1 MIGPKRR
8 SEKPPPSCPPD
19 RRQPASSPPW
29 AVQTDPLPFSPA
41 RTDLARPPLLQSF
54 FVLRLVSIVLALVT
68 VGCGSRLV
76 WYPPPE
82 QRPSLSLPLSLPFGY
97 FVTMSDPNAN
107 AYIVSGFRDQSEGA
121 WRWTHEHPVL
131 QFYVPYRALIER
143 PMAAAPG
150 TIRYVPLSMFPRLRF
165 LMDLT
170 FPDQTFAQ
178 TGPVELTIR
187 LNGKE
192 FDRVR
197 FSKPGNQEYTKETP
211 WEWLHPDAVNTVAL
225 EPDKTAAGPGGE
237 RLGFVLTRAG
247 FVE

>member
-1 MIGPKRR
+1 MGVTATEPRPKGAV
-8 SEKPPPSCPPD
+8 
-19 RRQPASSPPW
+19 ASSDIPDANDGHDRSLRSRLRCVSRF
-29 AVQTDPLPFSPA
+29 AVG
-41 RTDLARPPLLQSF
+41 LQSS
-54 FVLRLVSIVLALVT
+54 FVLRFVPIVLALLT
-68 VGCGSRLV
+68 AGCGSRLA

-82 QRPSLSLPLSLPFGY
+82 QRPSLSLPSSLPLGY
-97 FVTMSDPNAN
+97 FVTMSDPNAG
-107 AYIVSGFRDQSEGA
+107 AYIVGGFRDKSEGA
-121 WRWTHEHPVL
+121 WRWAHDHPVL
-131 QFYVPYRALIER
+131 QFYVPRA
-143 PMAAAPG
+143 
-150 TIRYVPLSMFPRLRF
+150 PRLRF

-187 LNGKE
+187 LNGQE

-197 FSKPGNQEYTKETP
+197 FAQPGSQEYTKETP

-225 EPDKTAAGPGGE
+225 EPDKTAVGPDGE

>member
-1 MIGPKRR
+1 M
-8 SEKPPPSCPPD
+8 
-19 RRQPASSPPW
+19 
-29 AVQTDPLPFSPA
+29 
-41 RTDLARPPLLQSF
+41 
-54 FVLRLVSIVLALVT
+54 
-68 VGCGSRLV
+68 
-76 WYPPPE
+76 
-82 QRPSLSLPLSLPFGY
+82 
-97 FVTMSDPNAN
+97 
-107 AYIVSGFRDQSEGA
+107 
-121 WRWTHEHPVL
+121 L
-131 QFYVPYRALIER
+131 QFYVPRA
-143 PMAAAPG
+143 
-150 TIRYVPLSMFPRLRF
+150 PRLRF

-197 FSKPGNQEYTKETP
+197 FAKPGSQEYTKETP

-225 EPDKTAAGPGGE
+225 EPDKTAVGPDGE